1 MLTVN
6 KKFTIVRLLCA
17 FAIAIALSVAVIFAV
32 SEEPVTA
39 IYNLF
44 LGPLQSKRHF
54 FEVFAS
60 SVPLIFT
67 GLALGLVFKSG
78 NFSMIADAC
87 LYTGA
92 VVTAALAIKTSLPF
106 AVHPIVIMIAAA
118 AVGGL
123 IGSIPALL
131 KVYFHTNELV
141 TSLMFNYVFFY
152 LGIYNVTKFLADR
165 EAGTFA
171 SKKYQATASLGKLIS
186 GTNFHVGY
194 LIAIAAVILLYILVY
209 KTKFGYEVRISGSN
223 PEFAKYSGIRTSRV
237 IIMTQVIA
245 GAVAGLGGAVEQM
258 GMYQRFNWQD
268 SPSYAWDGVIIA
280 ILSGNNPKMVPFAAF
295 FLAYIRVGAD
305 LMSRRS
311 DVQNELVSIIQAVLI
326 LFVTAERFMAG
337 WKQREEA
344 KKALKGEAEQM
355 GILQE
360 ILKTLSLPEFYF
372 AMFRSATPV
381 LLTTLGAMISSRSG
395 TSNIALE
402 GTMLISAFVGVVV
415 SAFSQSA
422 WIGFLGAVLA
432 GFIVSNILAYFIL
445 KLNSNAVISGIALN
459 TFASGGTIFVLYL
472 ITGEKGASTS
482 LSSLKLPSV
491 TIPVVK
497 DIPVIGTVLSG
508 HHVLTYAAL
517 ILVAVVWYMFKYTR
531 LGMHI
536 RAVGESPD
544 AAESVGIP
552 VKRIKYIALCLS
564 GMMTGMAG
572 AFLSMGY
579 VGLFSSGMTAGRG
592 YIALATQ
599 AIAAGNAVIGMLA
612 SLLFG
617 FCQSLANYLQ
627 NSSIPLQFIQMMPY
641 LIIIIAYTV
650 YCAMVEHNKKK
661 KQMKAAAGK

>member
-1 MLTVN
+1 
-6 KKFTIVRLLCA
+6 
-17 FAIAIALSVAVIFAV
+17 
-32 SEEPVTA
+32 
-39 IYNLF
+39 
-44 LGPLQSKRHF
+44 
-54 FEVFAS
+54 
-60 SVPLIFT
+60 
-67 GLALGLVFKSG
+67 
-78 NFSMIADAC
+78 
-87 LYTGA
+87 
-92 VVTAALAIKTSLPF
+92 
-106 AVHPIVIMIAAA
+106 
-118 AVGGL
+118 
-123 IGSIPALL
+123 
-131 KVYFHTNELV
+131 
-141 TSLMFNYVFFY
+141 
-152 LGIYNVTKFLADR
+152 
-165 EAGTFA
+165 
-171 SKKYQATASLGKLIS
+171 
-186 GTNFHVGY
+186 
-194 LIAIAAVILLYILVY
+194 
-209 KTKFGYEVRISGSN
+209 
-223 PEFAKYSGIRTSRV
+223 
-237 IIMTQVIA
+237 
-245 GAVAGLGGAVEQM
+245 
-258 GMYQRFNWQD
+258 
-268 SPSYAWDGVIIA
+268 
-280 ILSGNNPKMVPFAAF
+280 
-295 FLAYIRVGAD
+295 
-305 LMSRRS
+305 
-311 DVQNELVSIIQAVLI
+311 
-326 LFVTAERFMAG
+326 
-337 WKQREEA
+337 
-344 KKALKGEAEQM
+344 M

-422 WIGFLGAVLA
+422 WVGFLGAVLA

-497 DIPVIGTVLSG
+497 DIPVIGAVLSG

-531 LGMHI
+531 L

-552 VKRIKYIALCLS
+552 VKKIKYIALCLS